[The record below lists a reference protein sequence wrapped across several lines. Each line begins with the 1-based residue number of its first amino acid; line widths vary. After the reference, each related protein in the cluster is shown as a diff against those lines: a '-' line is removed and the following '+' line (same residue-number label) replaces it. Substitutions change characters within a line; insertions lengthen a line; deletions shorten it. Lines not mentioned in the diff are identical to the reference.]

1 MPLDSE
7 KNLLPMARATPETP
21 EAEDKERGFSPT
33 PNSLKTVGVERT
45 ICVQEVDVSDDA
57 YVMDPIAEKKL
68 VRKIDIRIIP
78 AMMAIHTLNFL
89 ARANIGN
96 AKVLNAN
103 NGHSLDETIHVTD
116 KQYLDA
122 LMIFFVAYSIFET
135 PSNYMLKRFF
145 PSRWFAFLMLGWG
158 AMVMIL
164 GGVQNFG
171 GLVAVRFLLGA
182 FEAGLF
188 PGIIYFLTFW
198 YPPHERASRTAL
210 IVTGASM
217 GGAFGGSIAFG
228 IGNLD
233 GVKGIEAWRWLF
245 ILEGIPSVACAI
257 LVFFFF
263 PDYPESAKWLSEEE
277 RKLSLHRLK
286 GNSSSGHARI
296 SWAET
301 EATLTDGRLYLHY
314 LAYVSQCVPFS
325 SISLFAPTI
334 VAGLGYQGLDA
345 QLFTVPPF
353 AIAFVVTVSVSRMA
367 DKYQSWSLGSVI
379 ALTMAGVSFLVQV
392 VTGALPPTAFKA
404 RYAMLCLASSFTYS
418 VNPCLLSWLTAN
430 LRNTSATTLA
440 VALNFTLGNIGQIIG
455 K

>member
-1 MPLDSE
+1 M
-7 KNLLPMARATPETP
+7 
-21 EAEDKERGFSPT
+21 
-33 PNSLKTVGVERT
+33 
-45 ICVQEVDVSDDA
+45 
-57 YVMDPIAEKKL
+57 
-68 VRKIDIRIIP
+68 
-78 AMMAIHTLNFL
+78 
-89 ARANIGN
+89 
-96 AKVLNAN
+96 LNADK
-103 NGHSLDETIHVTD
+103 GHSLDETIHVTD

-135 PSNYMLKRFF
+135 PSNYMLKKFF

-233 GVKGIEAWRWLF
+233 GLRGLEAWRWLF

-379 ALTMAGVSFLVQV
+379 ALTMAGISFLVQGMDQLAVLFMFDGVSISSNSWLYV
-392 VTGALPPTAFKA
+392 VTGALPPTAFEA